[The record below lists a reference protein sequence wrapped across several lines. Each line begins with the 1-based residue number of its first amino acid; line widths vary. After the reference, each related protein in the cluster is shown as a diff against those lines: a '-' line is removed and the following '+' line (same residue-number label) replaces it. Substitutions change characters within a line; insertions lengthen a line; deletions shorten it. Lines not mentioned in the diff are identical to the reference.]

1 VRQKEGY
8 IQVIEIM
15 WSSLMSQCA
24 EQGGENVGS
33 TGLKKQGRRHHNQR
47 HTIGQP
53 KGSNILELANGGRL
67 ISKQN
72 KSKNSTTTEKL
83 VNNGATKFDTRQQ
96 PYQQFGRVDV
106 ESPSPAKRN
115 PKGAYIPLNFIDP
128 STVRKSTTRTNPK
141 SSSYT
146 QEEGGHVTGPL
157 MNTSELTTST
167 GGEAVAEPSLNDRVN
182 AESRREYLDTT
193 YRFFFE
199 DDKYCLRPDM
209 SEALKGKILFEYDDD
224 DDSLSCA
231 TELKGLLID
240 DPRSQD
246 HGKFV
251 DETFGHGDL
260 FISDDRA
267 ELKDIKKNAVDGKI
281 YWKRVADIRGG
292 VDFTLFPDN
301 AVISNLDVDNSLI
314 SSANQIKQGFIAN
327 CWLACAMYC
336 MALRDA
342 LVPLVLHANLKRG
355 FYKFMI
361 KDLDGRFKQVVVD
374 DYLPCIL
381 YSQKGGAPFWTPIY
395 AHSPNLDN
403 VIIPLLEKAIA
414 KLRGSYCTM
423 NGNTTGLGFGYLGSF
438 PFTPYTV
445 SLSDPEKLWYML
457 HKYAN
462 EFGKYA
468 MICGSKSTIEDANR
482 KGMVVSHAYSILKAI
497 EIERVHHGHETTGKT
512 MKRSDLSKSSSNR
525 DRQEPHGFRLIAI
538 RNPWGRFGFH
548 GEFDLRA
555 PSYRHLAQILEIWDN
570 GVDDSDGET
579 EEDTGLFWMT
589 YEEFLAN
596 MSQVLVVELTSPSTM
611 QKYQKA
617 VLLDH
622 STEDPAVAA
631 ARNLV
636 ISLKMTTTLSKK
648 QQAPFDARI
657 YVRQLHRGLASS
669 QQWLTNRLNCLPPLS
684 A

>member
-1 VRQKEGY
+1 MTSHRMNEKQTSNG
-8 IQVIEIM
+8 
-15 WSSLMSQCA
+15 
-24 EQGGENVGS
+24 GGE
-33 TGLKKQGRRHHNQR
+33 
-47 HTIGQP
+47 
-53 KGSNILELANGGRL
+53 LE
-67 ISKQN
+67 S
-72 KSKNSTTTEKL
+72 
-83 VNNGATKFDTRQQ
+83 
-96 PYQQFGRVDV
+96 
-106 ESPSPAKRN
+106 
-115 PKGAYIPLNFIDP
+115 
-128 STVRKSTTRTNPK
+128 
-141 SSSYT
+141 
-146 QEEGGHVTGPL
+146 
-157 MNTSELTTST
+157 
-167 GGEAVAEPSLNDRVN
+167 
-182 AESRREYLDTT
+182 
-193 YRFFFE
+193 FFE
-199 DDKYCLRPDM
+199 DDEYCLRPDI
-209 SEALKGKILFEYDDD
+209 SEALKGKFLFEHDDE
-224 DDSLSCA
+224 DSLSCA

-246 HGKFV
+246 HEKFV

-260 FISDDRA
+260 FISDDKA

-292 VDFTLFPDN
+292 IDFTLFPDN
-301 AVISNLDVDNSLI
+301 AVISNLHVDNSLI

-336 MALRDA
+336 MTLRDA

-381 YSQKGGAPFWTPIY
+381 YSQKGGGGAPFWTPIY

-497 EIERVHHGHETTGKT
+497 EIERVNCGAGGAGGAGGHETEKTT
-512 MKRSDLSKSSSNR
+512 MKRVD
-525 DRQEPHGFRLIAI
+525 RLIAV

-548 GEFDLRA
+548 GKFDLRT
-555 PSYRHLAQILEIWDN
+555 PSYRHLAQILGIWNNEVDN
-570 GVDDSDGET
+570 DGET
-579 EEDTGLFWMT
+579 EEDTGLFWMN

-596 MSQVLVVELTSPSTM
+596 MSQVLLVELTSPSVM
-611 QKYQKA
+611 QKYREA
-617 VLLDH
+617 VLLDY

-636 ISLKMTTTLSKK
+636 ISLKTTVASSK
-648 QQAPFDARI
+648 QQTPFDARL
-657 YVRQLHRGLASS
+657 YVRQLHRGLSSS
-669 QQWLTNRLNCLPPLS
+669 QQWLTNRFKCLPPLS